1 MLSNRELSD
10 EFRYVFDRKYAER
23 ALGNTL
29 DRPKLLVKRQFVQ
42 TTQIV
47 QEVLR
52 GGQQYQQMDMQYDI
66 QNVQQVQQVQ
76 Y

>member
-47 QEVLR
+47 QEVIR

>member
-52 GGQQYQQMDMQYDI
+52 GGQQYQQMDMQYGI